1 MMLNVLYVYNVNK
14 HHLRDECPLLVYT
27 VNYHV
32 QTVRKPPCADQFF
45 QSSAQTALIA
55 LKRQ

>member
-1 MMLNVLYVYNVNK
+1 MLNVLYVYNVNK
-14 HHLRDECPLLVYT
+14 HRLRDECPLLVYT
-27 VNYHV
+27 VNYQVH
-32 QTVRKPPCADQFF
+32 TVRKPPCADQFF